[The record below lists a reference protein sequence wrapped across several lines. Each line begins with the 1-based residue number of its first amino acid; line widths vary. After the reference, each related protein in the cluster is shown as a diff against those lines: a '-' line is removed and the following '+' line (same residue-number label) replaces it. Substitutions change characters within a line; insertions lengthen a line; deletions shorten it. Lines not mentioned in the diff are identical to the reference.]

1 MIKGKQYIGILC
13 IGLNIIT
20 SCSKNN
26 DWPETI
32 DNDNRPTE
40 QTTQPEYQPSFT
52 LVQDNANTEILSLV
66 EYKIG
71 GQYRLNDIAQYDSI
85 IWHVEGL
92 EGKHHIIK
100 KNTKD
105 SIIVEWGWSHCFY
118 LPGKYNTHLD
128 FYQDNKQVKRYSTK
142 IDVKANKDFLDTNW
156 KDMKS
161 TVVIGYINLLDAG
174 YTAGIYHYAN
184 NQDKYVKVSYLT
196 HRERSDKQKSDD
208 KERLKKWMRQLY
220 GEPLSYADQS
230 DEIRK
235 RFVSD
240 FKYKDKDAIISVH
253 ALWITGQTRMA
264 LVHIN
269 NEDSDYYAVIGEP
282 KETIN
287 L

>member
-1 MIKGKQYIGILC
+1 MTKGKLYIGILC

-20 SCSKNN
+20 SCSKDS

-32 DNDNRPTE
+32 DNDNLQTE
-40 QTTQPEYQPSFT
+40 QTTRPEYQPSFT
-52 LVQDNANTEILSLV
+52 LAQDNANTEILSIV
-66 EYKIG
+66 EYKMG
-71 GQYRLNDIAQYDSI
+71 GKYRLSDIAQYDSI

-92 EGKHHIIK
+92 KGKHHIIK

-105 SIIVEWGWSHCFY
+105 SIIVELRWSHCFY
-118 LPGKYNTHLD
+118 LPGKYTAHLD

-156 KDMKS
+156 KDIKS

-174 YTAGIYHYAN
+174 NTVGIYHYAN

-208 KERLKKWMRQLY
+208 KERLKRWMRQLY

-230 DEIRK
+230 DEIYK

-240 FKYKDKDAIISVH
+240 FKYKDKDAVISVH
-253 ALWITGQTRMA
+253 ALWITGKTRMA

-287 L
+287 S